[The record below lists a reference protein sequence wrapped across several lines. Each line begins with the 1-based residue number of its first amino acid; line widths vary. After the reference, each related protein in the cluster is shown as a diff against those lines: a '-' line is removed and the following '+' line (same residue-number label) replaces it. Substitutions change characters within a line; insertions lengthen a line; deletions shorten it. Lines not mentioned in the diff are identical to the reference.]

1 MSSLQGKS
9 VKIVPPYRRRVELP
23 YCCVPAV
30 LQMVFERRR
39 MRVPEQEDIGY
50 ELGLI
55 VPEEIAHRFRRVR
68 TGPQPPS
75 GWGTQIGSEEFSIQR
90 YFDRHR
96 LPLRIVPYLAA
107 EIMDLETFL
116 ADHLERG
123 DDIVACFDRQHLL
136 GGGDTEHVALVQ
148 ALHRGS
154 VILVDPAENGP
165 DLYRVGLA
173 RLAEALCV
181 RATGQL
187 GLWVISSEDYAGD
200 LR

>member
-1 MSSLQGKS
+1 MQGKP

-50 ELGLI
+50 ELGLV
-55 VPEEIAHRFRRVR
+55 VPEEIAHRFLRVR

-75 GWGTQIGSEEFSIQR
+75 GWGTQVGLEEFSIQR

-96 LPLRIVPYLAA
+96 LSLRIVRYLAT
-107 EIMDLETFL
+107 EIVDLGTFL

-123 DDIVACFDRQHLL
+123 DNIVACFDRKHLL
-136 GGGDTEHVALVQ
+136 GRGDTEHVALVQ

-154 VILVDPAENGP
+154 VVLVDPAEDSL
-165 DLYRVGLA
+165 DLYRVELA
-173 RLAEALCV
+173 RLAEALCA
-181 RATGQL
+181 RTTGQL
-187 GLWVISSEDYAGD
+187 GLWVISGRDYAGD